1 MLQRNFIQ
9 WLNGFYA
16 ENPIT
21 FRIFFFLVGWFIS
34 SSIIMQ
40 VQKHKLNKR

>member
-1 MLQRNFIQ
+1 MQKLFIN
-9 WLNGFYA
+9 WLNKFYQ